1 MIVGCG
7 TSELGAHLY
16 KDGYHYITN
25 VDYSKNLVEHMR
37 EKHEKYEEMD
47 CKLNFNNL
55 EFIYSVH

>member
-25 VDYSKNLVEHMR
+25 VDYSKHLVEHMR

-47 CKLNFNNL
+47 CKSSFCN
-55 EFIYSVH
+55 